1 MKVMHHQTKKR
12 MRVLLIVAM
21 ALQGMTMSLV
31 CGAAGETAATPQP
44 AAGSPE
50 ASVTQH
56 TVKMGNE
63 TLRFTAVAG
72 KITLRDDTGQPT
84 ATMSYV
90 AYTENGVPQSQ
101 RPVTFVWGGG
111 PGATSTG
118 LQVVG
123 FGPKLVLTANA
134 AHTAPAPYKIVDNP
148 YSLLNVTDLV
158 FLEEV
163 DTGYGRLIG
172 HAKIGQFAGVDQDA
186 TAFTQAIIRYL
197 NANNRWNSPKYLMGN
212 SYGTTRDAVVAN
224 DLQEAGADLTGVVLI
239 STVLNFETLGFDS
252 GNDLPYVLFLPTYA
266 ALAQYHHALAANLE
280 SMPVEQ
286 FLEQVQSFAAG
297 EYAHFLLAG
306 DAASAQE
313 RQDVERKLAAYTGL
327 STDYIEESNYRIR
340 PGNFRK
346 ELLLARDQV
355 IGRMDGRFLGMDHD
369 QVSGTAEY
377 DPLEPAIGGPYT
389 AAMNYLLHNF
399 LNYNATD
406 IYRSSCYGVCVWD
419 WHRVNNRRDFGFRQG
434 YADVS
439 VDLREAM
446 IANPQL
452 KLFVSCGYYDLAT
465 PFFASTYTYDH
476 LNIGDLKKNITIKY
490 YASGHV
496 SYLRPETHARMYK
509 DLEDFYRKGS

>member
-1 MKVMHHQTKKR
+1 
-12 MRVLLIVAM
+12 MRVLLITLLAIPGLT
-21 ALQGMTMSLV
+21 ASLA
-31 CGAAGETAATPQP
+31 CQAAGKGAPTPQSA
-44 AAGSPE
+44 AAGPE
-50 ASVTQH
+50 ASATQH
-56 TVKMGNE
+56 TVKIGKE
-63 TLRFTAVAG
+63 IIHYTAVAG
-72 KITLRDDTGQPT
+72 KIILRDDAGKPT
-84 ATMSYV
+84 ASMSYV
-90 AYTENGVPQSQ
+90 AYTENGVSESQ

-148 YSLLNVTDLV
+148 YSLLDVTDLV

-163 DTGYGRLIG
+163 DTGYGRLLG
-172 HAKIGQFAGVDQDA
+172 QSKISQFAGVDQDA

-224 DLQEAGADLTGVVLI
+224 DLQDAGADLTGVVLI

-266 ALAQYHHALAANLE
+266 ALAHYHHALAANFQ

-286 FLEQVQSFAAG
+286 FLGEVQSFAAG
-297 EYAHFLLAG
+297 DYAHFLLQG
-306 DAASAQE
+306 DAATAEE
-313 RQDVERKLAAYTGL
+313 RQSVAQKMAQYTGL
-327 STDYIEESNYRIR
+327 STDYIEQSNYRVR

-346 ELLLARDQV
+346 ELLLTRDQV

-419 WHRVNNRRDFGFRQG
+419 WHRLTHHRDFGFNQG

-465 PFFASTYTYDH
+465 PYFASTYTYDH
-476 LNIGDLKKNITIKY
+476 LNIGELKKNITIKY

-509 DLEDFYRKGS
+509 DLEDFYHQGS

>member
-1 MKVMHHQTKKR
+1 MYHRTKR
-12 MRVLLIVAM
+12 PMRVLLIILM
-21 ALQGMTMSLV
+21 ALPGLTVSLV
-31 CGAAGETAATPQP
+31 CRAAGKGASAAQSAEVNPQTAI
-44 AAGSPE
+44 
-50 ASVTQH
+50 TQH
-56 TVKMGNE
+56 TARMGNE
-63 TLRFTAVAG
+63 TIHYTAAAG
-72 KITLRDDTGQPT
+72 KIILRDDAGKPT
-84 ATMSYV
+84 ASMSYV
-90 AYTENGVPQSQ
+90 AYTANGVPESQ

-111 PGATSTG
+111 PGSTSTG

-163 DTGYGRLIG
+163 DTGYGRLLG
-172 HAKIGQFAGVDQDA
+172 QSKISQFAGVDQDA

-266 ALAQYHHALAANLE
+266 ALAHYHHALAANFE

-286 FLEQVQSFAAG
+286 FMGQVQSFAAG
-297 EYAHFLLAG
+297 EYSHFLLEG

-313 RQDVERKLAAYTGL
+313 RQDVAQKLAQYTGL
-327 STDYIEESNYRIR
+327 GSDYIEQSSYRIR

-369 QVSGTAEY
+369 RVSGTAEY

-389 AAMNYLLHNF
+389 TAMNYLLHNF
-399 LNYNATD
+399 LNYNVADD

-419 WHRVNNRRDFGFRQG
+419 WHRLNNRRDFGFRQG

-465 PFFASTYTYDH
+465 PYFASTYTYDH
-476 LNIGDLKKNITIKY
+476 LNVGELKGNITIKY

-496 SYLRPETHARMYK
+496 SYLRPETHARMYR
-509 DLEDFYRKGS
+509 DLEDFYHKGS

>member
-1 MKVMHHQTKKR
+1 MHHQTRNR
-12 MRVLLIVAM
+12 MRVLLTVAM
-21 ALQGMTMSLV
+21 ALPGLMVSLA
-31 CGAAGETAATPQP
+31 CAAAGRGASMPRATE
-44 AAGSPE
+44 GSPE

-63 TLRFTAVAG
+63 TIRYTAVAG

-90 AYTENGVPQSQ
+90 AYTENGVAESQ
-101 RPVTFVWGGG
+101 RPVTFIWGGG
-111 PGATSTG
+111 PGSTSTG

-123 FGPKLVLTANA
+123 FGPKLVVTANA
-134 AHTAPAPYKIVDNP
+134 AHTAPAPYRIVDNP
-148 YSLLNVTDLV
+148 YSLLNVTDMV

-172 HAKIGQFAGVDQDA
+172 HSKISQFAGVDEDA

-252 GNDLPYVLFLPTYA
+252 GNDLPYVMFLPTYA
-266 ALAQYHHALAANLE
+266 ALAQYHHALAANFQ

-286 FLEQVQSFAAG
+286 FLAQVQSFAAG
-297 EYAHFLLAG
+297 EYAHFLLEG
-306 DAASAQE
+306 DAASEQE
-313 RQDVERKLAAYTGL
+313 RQDVGQKLAAYTGL
-327 STDYIEESNYRIR
+327 SADYIEQSNYRVQ
-340 PGNFRK
+340 PGHFRK
-346 ELLLARDQV
+346 ELLLARNQV
-355 IGRMDGRFLGMDHD
+355 VGRMDGRFLGMDHD
-369 QVSGTAEY
+369 RVSGTAEY

-389 AAMNYLLHNF
+389 ASMNYLLHNF
-399 LNYNATD
+399 LNYEATD
-406 IYRSSCYGVCVWD
+406 IYRSSCYGVCVWN
-419 WHRVNNRRDFGFRQG
+419 WHRLTSRRNAGFNQG

-439 VDLREAM
+439 VDLRDAM

-476 LNIGDLKKNITIKY
+476 LNIGELKKNITIKY

-509 DLEDFYRKGS
+509 DLEDFYRKRS

>member
-1 MKVMHHQTKKR
+1 
-12 MRVLLIVAM
+12 MRVLLITLA
-21 ALQGMTMSLV
+21 ALLGLTTSLASQ
-31 CGAAGETAATPQP
+31 AAGKAASAPQSTE
-44 AAGSPE
+44 ASPE
-50 ASVTQH
+50 PSVTQH
-56 TVKMGNE
+56 TVKMGSE
-63 TLRFTAVAG
+63 TIHYTAVAG
-72 KITLRDDTGQPT
+72 KIILRDDVGKPT
-84 ATMSYV
+84 ASMSYV
-90 AYTENGVPQSQ
+90 AYTENGVPESQ

-163 DTGYGRLIG
+163 DTGYGRLLG
-172 HAKIGQFAGVDQDA
+172 QSKISQFAGVDQDA
-186 TAFTQAIIRYL
+186 AAFTQAIIRYL

-224 DLQEAGADLTGVVLI
+224 DLQDAGADLKGVVLI

-266 ALAQYHHALAANLE
+266 ALAQYHHVLAANFQ

-286 FLEQVQSFAAG
+286 FLSQVQSFAAG
-297 EYAHFLLAG
+297 DYAHFLLQG
-306 DAASAQE
+306 DAATAEE
-313 RQDVERKLAAYTGL
+313 RQTVAQKMAQYTGL
-327 STDYIEESNYRIR
+327 SADYIEQSNYRVR

-369 QVSGTAEY
+369 RVSGSAEY

-389 AAMNYLLHNF
+389 AAMNHLLHNF

-419 WHRVNNRRDFGFRQG
+419 WHRFNNHRDFGFNQG

-465 PFFASTYTYDH
+465 PYFASTYTYDH
-476 LNIGDLKKNITIKY
+476 LNIGELKKNIIIKY

-509 DLEDFYRKGS
+509 DLEDFYHQGS

>member
-1 MKVMHHQTKKR
+1 MHYRTR
-12 MRVLLIVAM
+12 RPTRALPVVLM
-21 ALQGMTMSLV
+21 ALSALSASLV
-31 CGAAGETAATPQP
+31 CTAAGKGASTSQSAEINPDAAI
-44 AAGSPE
+44 
-50 ASVTQH
+50 TQH
-56 TVKMGNE
+56 TVKMGNA
-63 TLRFTAVAG
+63 TIRYTAAAG
-72 KITLRDDTGQPT
+72 KITLRDDAGKPI

-90 AYTENGVPQSQ
+90 AYTENGVAESQ

-111 PGATSTG
+111 PGSTSTG

-123 FGPKLVLTANA
+123 FGPKLVMTADA
-134 AHTAPAPYKIVDNP
+134 AHTAPAPYRIVDNP

-163 DTGYGRLIG
+163 DTGYGRLLG
-172 HAKIGQFAGVDQDA
+172 QSKISQFAGVDQDA
-186 TAFTQAIIRYL
+186 AAFTQAIIRYL

-266 ALAQYHHALAANLE
+266 ALAHYHHALAANFE

-286 FLEQVQSFAAG
+286 FLPEVQSFAAG
-297 EYAHFLLAG
+297 EYAHFLLQG
-306 DAASAQE
+306 DAATAPE
-313 RQDVERKLAAYTGL
+313 RQSVVQKLARYTGL
-327 STDYIEESNYRIR
+327 SPGYIEQSDYRIR

-346 ELLLARDQV
+346 ELLLARNQV

-369 QVSGTAEY
+369 RVSGTAEY

-399 LNYNATD
+399 LNYRLTD

-419 WHRVNNRRDFGFRQG
+419 WHRLNNRRDFGFRQG

-465 PFFASTYTYDH
+465 PYFASTYTYDH
-476 LNIGDLKKNITIKY
+476 LNIGELKKNITIKY

-496 SYLRPETHARMYK
+496 SYLRPETHARMYE
-509 DLEDFYRKGS
+509 DLEAFYRKGS